1 MSVDPKQQ
9 PIDKTT
15 KIIGF
20 RVTEEELQ
28 NTIYP
33 VMHDSAIISLVSLT
47 MIPCDIVSALLC
59 PVLDGPLPHEEET
72 AAVRY
77 EPARDRAGRE
87 EKGFKL
93 SLQRRR
99 H

>member
-1 MSVDPKQQ
+1 MSVNPKQ
-9 PIDKTT
+9 PVEKI

-47 MIPCDIVSALLC
+47 MIP
-59 PVLDGPLPHEEET
+59 
-72 AAVRY
+72 
-77 EPARDRAGRE
+77 
-87 EKGFKL
+87 
-93 SLQRRR
+93 
-99 H
+99 

>member
-9 PIDKTT
+9 LDKT

-20 RVTEEELQ
+20 KVTEEELQ

-47 MIPCDIVSALLC
+47 MIP
-59 PVLDGPLPHEEET
+59 
-72 AAVRY
+72 
-77 EPARDRAGRE
+77 
-87 EKGFKL
+87 
-93 SLQRRR
+93 
-99 H
+99 

>member
-1 MSVDPKQQ
+1 MSDDLKQQ
-9 PIDKTT
+9 QGLDKTTT

-47 MIPCDIVSALLC
+47 MIP
-59 PVLDGPLPHEEET
+59 
-72 AAVRY
+72 
-77 EPARDRAGRE
+77 
-87 EKGFKL
+87 
-93 SLQRRR
+93 
-99 H
+99 